1 MPVYFDVGACEGNRF
16 DEELKNDP
24 NATVV
29 AFEPD
34 PRLADSIRKKYAPF
48 PNYHVVEVAV
58 SNYIGKTTFNCAF
71 TGDFGTGSLCSFADG
86 LDKTW
91 PGREDFASYEQVEV
105 DVIRLDE
112 FCSKNGITEI
122 DYLHVDAQG
131 HDLEVLMGLGD
142 MMRIVKEG
150 CLEMPLNET
159 VKLYK
164 EQKYDVSDA
173 YFWLIGRGFD
183 IKYMD
188 MNDPQGNEIN
198 IFFKKL
204 PSHVPFPVRNP
215 LNESDTRVMQILNK
229 CRQVS

>member
-1 MPVYFDVGACEGNRF
+1 MPVFFDVGACAGNRF
-16 DEELKNDP
+16 DEELTNDP

-34 PRLADSIRKKYAPF
+34 PRLADVIRKKYAPF
-48 PNYHVVEVAV
+48 PNYQVVQAAV
-58 SNYIGKTTFNCAF
+58 SNYTGKANFNCAF
-71 TGDFGTGSLCSFADG
+71 TGDFGTGSICSFADG
-86 LDKTW
+86 LDKSW
-91 PGREDFASYEQVEV
+91 PGREDLASYDHVEV

-112 FCSKNGITEI
+112 FCFKNRIQQI

-142 MMRIVKEG
+142 VLSIVKEG
-150 CLEMPLNET
+150 CVEMPLNDS

-173 YFWLIGRGFD
+173 YFWLVGRGFD

-198 IFFKKL
+198 IFFKRL
-204 PSHVPFPVRNP
+204 PNHVPVAVRNP
-215 LNESDTRVMQILNK
+215 HDKTDLRVMQISNK
-229 CRQVS
+229 YRQVS